1 LETAIVILNWNGVEQ
16 LQKYLPKV
24 VAESKVDDVR
34 VIVADNGSTDQSLS
48 YVEEEFP
55 MIECIRL
62 DHNYGFA
69 GGYNRALKQVD
80 ADVYCLLNS
89 DVRVSAGWLHEAVKL
104 LSQNDDI
111 VAVQPKILS
120 DRDNAR
126 FEHAGAAGGFIDH
139 YGYPFCRG
147 RIMDVIENDDGQ
159 YNKLTDIFWASGAC
173 LFIKSKAFWNA
184 GGFDTDFFA
193 HMEEIDLCWRIKNQ
207 GKRVVYC
214 PGSVVYH
221 WGGATLDYENPQ
233 KLFLNFRN
241 SLWTLYKNYT
251 GLCLWFIMF
260 RRIVIDTSAI
270 AKYLV
275 SFSLKNAMAVVK
287 AHLAFYKSLPQTSKK
302 RKALVKKVVTPKHSE
317 MLQGSIVL
325 AFFIGRRRTFSDL
338 KKFSDKI
345 NSRG

>member
-1 LETAIVILNWNGVEQ
+1 METAIVILNWNGVEQ

-34 VIVADNGSTDQSLS
+34 VIVADNGSTDQSLL

-69 GGYNRALKQVD
+69 GGYNRALEQVD
-80 ADVYCLLNS
+80 ADIYCLLNS
-89 DVRVSAGWLHEAVKL
+89 DVRVSSGWLDEAVKL
-104 LSQNDDI
+104 LSHNDDI

-126 FEHAGAAGGFIDH
+126 FEHAGAAGGFIDR

-159 YNKLTDIFWASGAC
+159 YNKLADIFWASGAC

-251 GLCLWFIMF
+251 GFCLWFIIF

-302 RKALVKKVVTPKHSE
+302 RKALVKKVVVPKHSE
-317 MLQGSIVL
+317 MLQGSVVL
-325 AFFIGRRRTFSDL
+325 AFFIGRKHTFSDL
-338 KKFSDKI
+338 KKFSEKI
-345 NSRG
+345 NSR